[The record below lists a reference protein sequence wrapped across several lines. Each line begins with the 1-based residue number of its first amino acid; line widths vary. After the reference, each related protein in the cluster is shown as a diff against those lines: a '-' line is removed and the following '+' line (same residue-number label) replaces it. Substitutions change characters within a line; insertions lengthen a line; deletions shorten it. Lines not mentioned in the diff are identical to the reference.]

1 MEQTLT
7 IEDNWHGAQHPTL
20 HFFNQKQIAMKNELT
35 ISNLI
40 IKRFNQLA
48 KPANLKERNEKEA
61 LAALTYCEIE
71 FDDYGNIEAYV
82 CFNDN
87 GLWFSYKVYFIDVIR
102 HFYDVNNGQVLVDL
116 DIEGNRGQW
125 VDICDVEIDN
135 HDVLT
140 YLIGD
145 NLMDDYYQVTN
156 EMGGG
161 VRCGCLTY

>member
-1 MEQTLT
+1 
-7 IEDNWHGAQHPTL
+7 
-20 HFFNQKQIAMKNELT
+20 MKNELT

-40 IKRFNQLA
+40 INRFNQLA

-71 FDDYGNIEAYV
+71 FDDYGNIEASV

-87 GLWFSYKVYFIDVIR
+87 DLWFNYKVYFIDVIR

-116 DIEGNRGQW
+116 DIEGSRRQW

-145 NLMDDYYQVTN
+145 NLLEDYYQVTN
-156 EMGGG
+156 EMGE
-161 VRCGCLTY
+161 VLDVVA